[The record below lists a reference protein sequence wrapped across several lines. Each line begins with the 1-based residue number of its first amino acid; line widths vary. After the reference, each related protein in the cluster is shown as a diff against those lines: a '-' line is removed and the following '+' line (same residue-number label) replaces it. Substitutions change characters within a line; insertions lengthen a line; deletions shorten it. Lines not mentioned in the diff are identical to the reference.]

1 MNTMTVAIPADEAVQ
16 LDEVGYVVLPGFF
29 SDLLAPLRS
38 RIDEIFAEEGDRAG
52 AEFKQEQGCRRLANL
67 VDKGDIFHQV
77 IAHPRLM
84 PYVRHVLGERFKLS
98 SLNVRSV
105 NPFWTEQQ
113 PLHADMAAVADE
125 HGFWVCNTVWMIDD
139 ITPDNGPLRA
149 IRGSHRFRKLP
160 SDVLPDPHAPQPP
173 EVLITGKAGT
183 VVVMNAHLWH
193 GGLGN
198 RTATPR
204 TALHAFYCR
213 RDKPQQQYQKV
224 LLRPEVQSR
233 LPPNV
238 RDLLALDDS
247 LNDELSSRP
256 RVVSGFLRN

>member
-1 MNTMTVAIPADEAVQ
+1 MVRAISADEAFQ
-16 LDEVGYVVLPGFF
+16 LDEVGFVVLPDFF
-29 SDLLAPLRS
+29 NDLLPLLRS

-52 AEFKQEQGCRRLANL
+52 SEFKQEPGCRRLANL
-67 VDKGDIFHQV
+67 VNKGSVFHRIV
-77 IAHPRLM
+77 IYPRVL

-105 NPFWTEQQ
+105 NAFWTEPQ

-139 ITPDNGPLRA
+139 ITPDNGALRA
-149 IRGSHRFRKLP
+149 IPGSHRFRILP
-160 SDVLPDPHAPQPP
+160 NDALSDPHASHPN
-173 EVLITGKAGT
+173 EVLITGTAGT
-183 VVVMNAHLWH
+183 VVVMNAHMWH

-198 RTATPR
+198 HTASAR

-213 RDKPQQQYQKV
+213 RDKPQQQYQKALV
-224 LLRPEVQSR
+224 RPEVQATLSAELR
-233 LPPNV
+233 E
-238 RDLLALDDS
+238 LLALHDA

-256 RVVSGFLRN
+256 RVVSGFLKG